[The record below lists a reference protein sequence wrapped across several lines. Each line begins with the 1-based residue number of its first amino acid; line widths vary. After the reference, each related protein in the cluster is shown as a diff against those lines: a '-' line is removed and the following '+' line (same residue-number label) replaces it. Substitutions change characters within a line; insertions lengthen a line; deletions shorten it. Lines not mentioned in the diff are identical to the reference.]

1 MKKIKW
7 IGTSEFK
14 EDIENLIA
22 NNDIVLIEFEYY
34 VVLMRMIDMLKKLNL
49 NYTTDLFE
57 ADSLNW
63 DYNDPKNLTLL
74 KDEMMKNPNDRYY
87 LDIRPK
93 EQYYTYCNDW
103 AMNRTLEKNKNKVVL
118 ATTMSYTKD

>member
-7 IGTSEFK
+7 IGTSKFK

-22 NNDIVLIEFEYY
+22 NNDIVL
-34 VVLMRMIDMLKKLNL
+34 MRMIDKLKKLNL

-57 ADSLNW
+57 ADSLDW

-87 LDIRPK
+87 LEIRPN

-118 ATTMSYTKD
+118 ATTMSYAKD

>member
-7 IGTSEFK
+7 IGTSKFK

-34 VVLMRMIDMLKKLNL
+34 VVLMRMIDKLKKLNL

-57 ADSLNW
+57 ADSCLRRIHS
-63 DYNDPKNLTLL
+63 TGIIMIL
-74 KDEMMKNPNDRYY
+74 K
-87 LDIRPK
+87 I
-93 EQYYTYCNDW
+93 
-103 AMNRTLEKNKNKVVL
+103 
-118 ATTMSYTKD
+118 

>member
-7 IGTSEFK
+7 IGTSKFK

-49 NYTTDLFE
+49 NYKSWLRK
-57 ADSLNW
+57 
-63 DYNDPKNLTLL
+63 PGVLT
-74 KDEMMKNPNDRYY
+74 PG
-87 LDIRPK
+87 
-93 EQYYTYCNDW
+93 
-103 AMNRTLEKNKNKVVL
+103 
-118 ATTMSYTKD
+118 

>member
-7 IGTSEFK
+7 IGTSKFK

-57 ADSLNW
+57 ADSLDW

-87 LDIRPK
+87 LELLPVPK
-93 EQYYTYCNDW
+93 IVDNHTHI
-103 AMNRTLEKNKNKVVL
+103 
-118 ATTMSYTKD
+118 